1 VQGHLRHDQFAFL
14 DQPFS
19 LRQSFESFLF
29 RLSLNVHL
37 LADLSL
43 QIFLDDLRELL
54 RLSNFDQT
62 DPFEECL
69 LLLHKVDLISRI
81 HCGVQYLQ
89 VLSALFRILG

>member
-1 VQGHLRHDQFAFL
+1 MQGHLRHDQFAFL

-54 RLSNFDQT
+54 WILVLNFDQT
-62 DPFEECL
+62 DPFEVCL

-81 HCGVQYLQ
+81 HCGVE
-89 VLSALFRILG
+89 